1 MASWGFIVTDNQFRP
16 QGELVNASAR
26 KVAIPLNKLPT
37 ASFQVRL
44 DNPLADTLVTTNC
57 YIKGY
62 RLVRG
67 QAPQLRYFGPVVS
80 AEESADKDKATVAV
94 NSVGAGW
101 VLQKRLVG
109 KSAAGTTWTTTDRAR
124 IVADASISPIGMLP
138 QANNEGETHIDCAS
152 GPFTAASTATY
163 TALYKTILDCI
174 SDLSVGDTGFDW
186 RIVPLDN
193 YVSGAVSSTKIGRF
207 EAYPVL
213 GSQQPNVMFEWG
225 TNRSNIVAYTRQVD
239 RSSQANKVYHNAAA
253 GPDAPGFP
261 TVSAIDG
268 QSISDYGLLEDLA
281 QADLLDLTLRQNL
294 VNEHVRVRRN
304 PRQLISFTP
313 HIDPNDAGRLP
324 QFGIEYDVGDI
335 VRARA
340 VYRARTRF
348 DVATRVWGITF
359 DIGDLGVEQQTL
371 QLAQEA

>member
-1 MASWGFIVTDNQFRP
+1 MASWGFVVTDNQFRP
-16 QGELVNASAR
+16 QGELVNAGSR
-26 KVAIPLNKLPT
+26 KVALPLDKLPT

-44 DNPLADTLVTTNC
+44 DNPLADLLVTTNC
-57 YIKGY
+57 YLKGY

-67 QAPQLRYFGPVVS
+67 LPPQLRYFGPIIS

-109 KSAAGTTWTTTDRAR
+109 KSATGTTWTTTDRAR
-124 IVADASISPIGMLP
+124 IVADPTISPMGMIP
-138 QANNEGETHIDCAS
+138 QSNNDGETHIDFTT
-152 GPFTAASTATY
+152 GPYTAASTATY
-163 TALYKTILDCI
+163 TAQYKTILDAI
-174 SDLSVGDTGFDW
+174 TDLSVGDTGFDW
-186 RIVPLDN
+186 NIRPLDN
-193 YVSGAVSSTKIGRF
+193 YSGGSVTSTKIGRF
-207 EAYPVL
+207 EAYPL
-213 GSQQPNVMFEWG
+213 IGSTQPNAVFEWG
-225 TNRSNIVAYTRQVD
+225 TGRNNIVAYTRQVD
-239 RSSQANKVYHNAAA
+239 RSTQANKVYHNASA

-281 QADLLDLTLRQNL
+281 QADLLDQTLRQNL

-313 HIDPNDAGRLP
+313 HIDPADAGRLP
-324 QFGIEYDVGDI
+324 QFGVEYDVGDT

-340 VYRARTRF
+340 VYHGRVRF
-348 DVATRVWGITF
+348 DVATRVWGVTF
-359 DIGDLGVEQQTL
+359 DINDLGVEQQTL
-371 QLAQEA
+371 QLAQE